1 MDKHNNM
8 TIEKNCLILS
18 ENGKIVVG
26 VTDTSITNVV
36 IPEGVEEVGENA
48 FCNCDKSN
56 IKTITFPTTLRK
68 IGFAS
73 LGGIRVSYL
82 SIPEGVE
89 VIEEAAF
96 FNSVLSYVSLP
107 STLKELDSKS
117 FLCCRIDNL
126 IIKCR
131 DQKIVMRNY
140 NYNYSSTYTRS
151 LYVPSELL
159 KTYHS
164 LPGFSD
170 IGEINSITLAKD
182 WDETNWKYYRFFI
195 FESDGLKKWWLPFIK
210 EDGKWYIDDHVR
222 KSFPEELRVTRG
234 FDILCETFSYDGVH
248 AEMIITMSDDLLFID
263 QEDGCFAQCR
273 KSSDSSGAEYYVNL
287 DFMKKNDGLFGLTP
301 LVLSAISNFPKYMKI
316 MPQKLD
322 ISKLEALGIM
332 HGRYF
337 FL

>member
-1 MDKHNNM
+1 MDKKDIK
-8 TIEKNCLILS
+8 TIEKFGLILS
-18 ENGKIVVG
+18 EDGKIVIG
-26 VTDTSITNVV
+26 VSDYGITNVY
-36 IPEGVEEVGENA
+36 IPDGVEEIGENA
-48 FCNCDKSN
+48 FSHCDKSR

-89 VIEEAAF
+89 VIEYSAF

-107 STLKELDSKS
+107 STLKELDRNS
-117 FLCCRIDNL
+117 FMGCRIDTL

-131 DQKIVMRNY
+131 DQKIVTRNY
-140 NYNYSSTYTRS
+140 QYASAYTRS
-151 LYVPSELL
+151 LYVPSDLL

-164 LPGFSD
+164 LPDFSHIRD
-170 IGEINSITLAKD
+170 INAITLPKD
-182 WDETNWKYYRFFI
+182 RDEVNWKYNRFFI
-195 FESDGLKKWWLPFIK
+195 LESGGLKKWWLPFIK
-210 EDGKWYIDDHVR
+210 EDGKWFIDDHVR

-234 FDILCETFSYDGVH
+234 FDILCEAFSYDGVH

-287 DFMKKNDGLFGLTP
+287 DCMKNNDGLFWLTP
-301 LVLSAISNFPKYMKI
+301 QVLSAISKFPKYMKI
-316 MPQKLD
+316 MPKKLD
-322 ISKLEALGIM
+322 FSKLDALGF
-332 HGRYF
+332 HTSKW
-337 FL
+337 L

>member
-1 MDKHNNM
+1 MDNQNNK

-48 FCNCDKSN
+48 FSNCDKSN

-117 FLCCRIDNL
+117 FLGCRIDNL
-126 IIKCR
+126 IIRCR
-131 DQKIVMRNY
+131 DQKVVMR

-164 LPGFSD
+164 LPGFGD
-170 IGEINSITLAKD
+170 IGDINSIILPKD
-182 WDETNWKYYRFFI
+182 WDEVNWKYNRFFI
-195 FESDGLKKWWLPFIK
+195 FESDGLKKWWLP
-210 EDGKWYIDDHVR
+210 
-222 KSFPEELRVTRG
+222 
-234 FDILCETFSYDGVH
+234 
-248 AEMIITMSDDLLFID
+248 
-263 QEDGCFAQCR
+263 
-273 KSSDSSGAEYYVNL
+273 
-287 DFMKKNDGLFGLTP
+287 
-301 LVLSAISNFPKYMKI
+301 
-316 MPQKLD
+316 
-322 ISKLEALGIM
+322 
-332 HGRYF
+332 
-337 FL
+337 

>member
-1 MDKHNNM
+1 MDKQNNK
-8 TIEKNCLILS
+8 TIEKNGLILS
-18 ENGKIVVG
+18 EDGKIVMRVK
-26 VTDTSITNVV
+26 DYSITNVV

-48 FCNCDKSN
+48 FSNCDKSN

-107 STLKELDSKS
+107 STLKELNGKS
-117 FLCCRIDNL
+117 FMGCRIDSL

-131 DQKIVMRNY
+131 DYNVIRNY
-140 NYNYSSTYTRS
+140 QCSSAYTRS
-151 LYVPSELL
+151 LYVPLDLL

-164 LPGFSD
+164 LPNFCHIGD
-170 IGEINSITLAKD
+170 INAITLPKD
-182 WDETNWKYYRFFI
+182 QDVINRIYNRFFI
-195 FESDGLKKWWLPFIK
+195 LESDGLKKWWLPFIK
-210 EDGKWYIDDHVR
+210 EDGRWYIDDHVR
-222 KSFPEELRVTRG
+222 KSFPEELWVTRG
-234 FDILCETFSYDGVH
+234 FDILCEAFSYDGIH
-248 AEMIITMSDDLLFID
+248 AEIIITMSDDLYYID
-263 QEDGCFAQCR
+263 QEEGCFAQCR
-273 KSSDSSGAEYYVNL
+273 KASDSSGAEYYVNL
-287 DFMKKNDGLFGLTP
+287 ECMKKHNGLFWVTP
-301 LVLSAISNFPKYMKI
+301 QVLAAITHFPKYMKI